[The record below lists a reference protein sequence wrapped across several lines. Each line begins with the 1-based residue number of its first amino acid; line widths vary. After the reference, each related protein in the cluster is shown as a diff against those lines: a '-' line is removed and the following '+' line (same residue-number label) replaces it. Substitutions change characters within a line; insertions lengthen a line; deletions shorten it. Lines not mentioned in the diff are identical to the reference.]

1 MLTRQ
6 GWLVVLLAIGLL
18 AAGRVL
24 SVYELTALGVAT
36 GMLVLVSAIW
46 VATRRM
52 SLKVSRHLQPSRV
65 QVGGTS
71 TVTATVTNTGHRK
84 SPVMYMLDQV
94 GTELSAVR
102 CEIMPIP
109 AGDNVRVVYR
119 IPTSQRGIIGVGP
132 MTLSVR
138 DPFGIAA
145 VRNPIFGVSELTVL
159 PHIDK
164 ILPPPSTLG
173 HDPHGGLENPDAIG
187 RVGDEFYALRPYEFG
202 EDLRRV
208 HWPSSAKRDVMM
220 VRQDEQ
226 PWQGRST
233 VLLDVRHSK
242 QPKESFESCVSA
254 AASVTSAAFGR
265 GDLVRLVT
273 TDGGDSGFGTGH
285 AHMDA
290 ILEYLATAQ
299 LSRQAS
305 LQASLALLAKRAN
318 GGGLVVVTSKCP
330 SHELTQIR
338 RLQQIF
344 GFVLTVEFT
353 RTSWDG
359 TPTARPV
366 APEPGLI
373 RADDRAMFIELWNS
387 SIRTAEPRAERAMR

>member
-1 MLTRQ
+1 
-6 GWLVVLLAIGLL
+6 
-18 AAGRVL
+18 
-24 SVYELTALGVAT
+24 
-36 GMLVLVSAIW
+36 
-46 VATRRM
+46 
-52 SLKVSRHLQPSRV
+52 
-65 QVGGTS
+65 
-71 TVTATVTNTGHRK
+71 
-84 SPVMYMLDQV
+84 VMYLLDQV

-109 AGDNVRVVYR
+109 VGDNVRVVYR

-145 VRNPIFGVSELTVL
+145 VKNPVFGVSELTVL
-159 PHIDK
+159 PHIDN

-187 RVGDEFYALRPYEFG
+187 RVGDEFYALRPYELG

-233 VLLDVRHSK
+233 VLLDVRHSR
-242 QPKESFESCVSA
+242 QAETTFEPCVSA
-254 AASVTSAAFGR
+254 AASVISAAFQR

-290 ILEYLATAQ
+290 ILEYLATTQ

-305 LQASLALLAKRAN
+305 LQTSLALLARRSN
-318 GGGLVVVTSKCP
+318 GGGLVVTTTKSP
-330 SHELTQIR
+330 AHELVQIR
-338 RLQQIF
+338 RLQQTF
-344 GFVLTVEFT
+344 GFVVTVEFT
-353 RTSWDG
+353 KTSWDG
-359 TPTARPV
+359 TSDPA
-366 APEPGLI
+366 AAAAEPGLI
-373 RADDRAMFIELWNS
+373 RADDRATFVELWNAA
-387 SIRTAEPRAERAMR
+387 IRTAEPRAERSMR